1 MKIGDNMNHKGFT
14 LVELLATMAVL
25 AVLMLL
31 AIPNVIG
38 VVQNNKN
45 KTYIEDAKK
54 LVTLAEYKINSD
66 PNLKPSQGSSA
77 CFYMEYLDLSKE
89 LDEPP
94 NGGQYDRDKSYVY
107 VLNSNGE
114 IQYQVQLIEN
124 KNGSLMG
131 LSKTSTLTLFGDNAT
146 SNIKSG
152 VTVQTC
158 SCSGNC
164 HYRNRYQNPTN
175 EPPKNHPYSSYSHY

>member
-66 PNLKPSQGSSA
+66 PNVKPSTGKSV
-77 CFYMEYLDLSKE
+77 CLYMEYLDLSKE

-94 NGGQYDRDKSYVY
+94 NGGKYDRDKSYVY
-107 VLNSNGE
+107 VSNSNGE
-114 IQYQVQLIEN
+114 MKYQVQLIEN
-124 KNGSLMG
+124 KNGSFMG
-131 LSKTSTLTLFGDNAT
+131 LGKTSKSYLFEDNAT
-146 SNIKSG
+146 SKVKSS
-152 VTVQTC
+152 VTISTC
-158 SCSGNC
+158 SCSGDC
-164 HYRNRYQNPTN
+164 HYRDRYQNPTN
-175 EPPKNHPYSSYSHY
+175 KPPQTNPYSSYY